1 MKTQIKSLLIEKMD
15 EAGHGL
21 ARLADLAQVDR
32 DGDTYTPGAFA
43 WKEGGEQWCPMLP
56 AHNRSA
62 MPIGKARVYE
72 EGGVAYAEL
81 HLNLDTQAGLEWHKS
96 LKFDLATGRPA
107 QEWSYGFTTIDAV
120 FEQRGQDRVRNL
132 KRVDV
137 HEVSP
142 VIRGAG
148 VGTATLMMKSH
159 GSFADQLDQV
169 IEALEDVTER
179 AGEVASLREADGRPM
194 SKARREQLASIKARI
209 ETLLGK
215 SAACAKCGGTELDEK
230 GNCKSCGTPVE
241 TDGKSAATAD
251 GKNAAAETEAA
262 ERMTVDYLTRGARK
276 RFGGA

>member
-1 MKTQIKSLLIEKMD
+1 MQTQTKHLLIKTMD

-21 ARLADLAQVDR
+21 ARLADLTQVDH
-32 DGDTYTPGAFA
+32 DGDTYTPGAFS

-56 AHNRSA
+56 AHDRMA

-81 HLNLDTQAGLEWHKS
+81 HLNLDTQAGKEWHAS

-107 QEWSYGFTTIDAV
+107 QEWSYGFSTIDAV
-120 FEQRGQDRVRNL
+120 DEQRGRDRVRNL

-142 VIRGAG
+142 VVRGAG

-159 GSFADQLDQV
+159 GSLADQLDQV
-169 IEALEDVTER
+169 IEALEDVAER
-179 AGEVASLREADGRPM
+179 AGDVASLRQAEGRPM
-194 SKARREQLASIKARI
+194 SKARREQLSTIKTRI

-215 SAACAKCGGTELDEK
+215 AAACAKCGGTELDAK
-230 GNCKSCGTPVE
+230 GHCKSCGTAVE
-241 TDGKSAATAD
+241 TDGKSRSEDAL
-251 GKNAAAETEAA
+251 AAEALAA

-276 RFGGA
+276 RLGQG

>member
-1 MKTQIKSLLIEKMD
+1 MKTQTKSLLIEKMD

-21 ARLADLAQVDR
+21 ARLATLAEVDH
-32 DGDTYTPGAFA
+32 DGDTYTPGAFG
-43 WKEGGEQWCPMLP
+43 WKDGQEQWCPMLP
-56 AHNRSA
+56 AHDRMA

-81 HLNLDTQAGLEWHKS
+81 HLNLETQAGMEWHKS

-107 QEWSYGFTTIDAV
+107 QEWSYGFTTVDAV

-142 VIRGAG
+142 VVRGAG

-159 GSFADQLDQV
+159 GTFAEQLDQV
-169 IEALEDVTER
+169 IEALEDVAER
-179 AGEVASLREADGRPM
+179 AGEVAALRQAEGRPM
-194 SKARREQLASIKARI
+194 SKARCAQLGTIKTRI

-215 SAACAKCGGTELDEK
+215 AAACAKCGGSALDEK

-241 TDGKSAATAD
+241 TDGKTAASAD
-251 GKNAAAETEAA
+251 GKAAAAEAQAA
-262 ERMTVDYLTRGARK
+262 ERMTVEYLTRGARK
-276 RFGGA
+276 RFGGD